1 MEYTVTILQGGN
13 ATHQF
18 TDTVHVASKRVFNQ
32 QFFIPFQDQLI
43 TQFDQLSVQIDVNS
57 QVGDPRSFEL
67 YGVDFYVPEDNGAC

>member
-1 MEYTVTILQGGN
+1 MTILQNGN

-18 TDTVHVASKRVFNQ
+18 TDTVHVASKRVFNNQ
-32 QFFIPFQDQLI
+32 YFIPFEDQLI
-43 TQFDQLSVQIDVNS
+43 TQFDQISVQIDVNS